1 MGVSIIN
8 FTNPLEKQFFNL
20 SKQNYPFRQFL
31 NVDLT
36 SSDDISFQHIPRSVY
51 IGSEGDIEVIGLEGL
66 YVDIP
71 SITSNNLFSYPNGV
85 YYMTDSIVGQ
95 DLKFKL
101 EIRGNG
107 SSIDIEIMEQ
117 GYGYT
122 IGDNITI
129 LGSSFTNGTDVTDDI
144 TFDLAGDSVIFKNI
158 AVGTLLSI
166 QPRLIIKAGTSCDDV
181 IAMY

>member
-8 FTNPLEKQFFNL
+8 FTNPLDKQFFNL

-31 NVDLT
+31 NVDLS
-36 SSDDISFQHIPRSVY
+36 SSDDVSFEHIPRSVY
-51 IGSEGDIEVIGLEGL
+51 VGSQGDLEVIGLEGL

-71 SITSNNLFSYPNGV
+71 TITSNNLFSYPNGV
-85 YYMTDSIVGQ
+85 YYMTESVIGQ
-95 DLKFKL
+95 NLKFTL
-101 EIRGNG
+101 EILGNG
-107 SSIDIEIMEQ
+107 SVININITDQ

-122 IGDNITI
+122 IGDTITI
-129 LGSSFTNGTDVTDDI
+129 LGSSFENGIDVTDDI

-158 AVGTLLSI
+158 TDGTLLSI